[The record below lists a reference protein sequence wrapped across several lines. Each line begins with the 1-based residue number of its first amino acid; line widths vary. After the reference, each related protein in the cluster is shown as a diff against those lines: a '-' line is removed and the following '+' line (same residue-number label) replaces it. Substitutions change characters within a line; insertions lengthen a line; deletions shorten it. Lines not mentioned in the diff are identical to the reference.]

1 MPRFFLKVG
10 NVNDNADAEGA
21 SVNLQFPSF
30 APRHRLSKLISAL
43 GLASVATAEALA
55 SLRSATTSPSY
66 PSGWIVIVFVIV
78 YVTDFKKKSGHYCFN
93 SKEFV
98 SSQYETK
105 REVKY
110 VYIRAKYS

>member
-1 MPRFFLKVG
+1 MGTRR
-10 NVNDNADAEGA
+10 GA
-21 SVNLQFPSF
+21 
-30 APRHRLSKLISAL
+30 K
-43 GLASVATAEALA
+43 
-55 SLRSATTSPSY
+55 
-66 PSGWIVIVFVIV
+66 VIVELFN
-78 YVTDFKKKSGHYCFN
+78 YWRQLTLALSSTLPDFKKKSGHYCFN